1 MSVPV
6 LTEPARS
13 MHGLYVDG
21 NEPTLDHVAG
31 VIAML
36 AEPAGS
42 IDSVVAALDALAE
55 RAASSSNDPVDNP
68 EGLLR
73 YLHGDLAF
81 RGNAEDYYNPD
92 NSYLHLVIERRL
104 GIPITLATV
113 AVEVG
118 RRLDIGLV
126 PIGFPGHLLL
136 GDLGT
141 PDRFYDPFAGG
152 PVLNLDG
159 CRSLLQGMFPG
170 ASLEDAHT
178 EPLPVS
184 HVAHRMLNN
193 LKQIHLRSG
202 NLSALADAAAIGVTL
217 PGADVGLITELAKVA
232 EAVGR
237 VDHAAA
243 LHDHLAGL
251 EVGDAD
257 KHSDY
262 AAKLRFRSN

>member
-1 MSVPV
+1 MS
-6 LTEPARS
+6 
-13 MHGLYVDG
+13 GLFLDG

-42 IDSVVAALDALAE
+42 VDAVVTALDELAE
-55 RAASSSNDPVDNP
+55 RAGGSSNEPVADP

-81 RGNAEDYYNPD
+81 RGNADDYYNPD

-118 RRLDIGLV
+118 RRLGIGLV

-136 GDLGT
+136 GDLSN

-170 ASLEDAHT
+170 ASLEDNHT
-178 EPLPVS
+178 QPLPVS

-193 LKQIHLRSG
+193 LKQIHLRGG
-202 NLSALADAAAIGVTL
+202 NLSAVADAAAIGVTL
-217 PGADVGLITELAKVA
+217 PGADAGLVAELAKVA

-237 VDHAAA
+237 VDQAAE
-243 LHDHLAGL
+243 LHDHLASIDSGN
-251 EVGDAD
+251 AD
-257 KHSDY
+257 RHRAY
-262 AAKLRFRSN
+262 ASKLRFRSN

>member
-1 MSVPV
+1 MKVPV
-6 LTEPARS
+6 LTEPARL
-13 MHGLYVDG
+13 MQGLFLDG
-21 NEPTLDHVAG
+21 NEPTLDRVAG

-42 IDSVVAALDALAE
+42 VDVVVAALDQLAE
-55 RAASSSNDPVDNP
+55 QASSGNDPVDDP

-81 RGNAEDYYNPD
+81 QGNADDYYNPD

-104 GIPITLATV
+104 GIPITLAAV

-118 RRLDIGLV
+118 RRLSIGLV

-136 GDLGT
+136 GDLDT

-159 CRSLLQGMFPG
+159 CQALLQGMFPG
-170 ASLEDAHT
+170 APLEPSHT
-178 EPLPVS
+178 QPLPVS
-184 HVAHRMLNN
+184 HVGHRMLNN
-193 LKQIHLRSG
+193 LKQIHLRDG

-217 PGADVGLITELAKVA
+217 PGADAGLISELAKVT

-237 VDHAAA
+237 VDQAAE
-243 LHDHLAGL
+243 LHLYLAEL
-251 EVGDAD
+251 DTGDAD
-257 KHSDY
+257 KHRNY